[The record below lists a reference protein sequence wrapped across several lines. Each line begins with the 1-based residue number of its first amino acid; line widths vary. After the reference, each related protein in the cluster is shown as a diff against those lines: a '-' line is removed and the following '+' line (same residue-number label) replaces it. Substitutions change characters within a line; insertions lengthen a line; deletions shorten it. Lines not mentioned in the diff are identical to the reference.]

1 MNSQTENSARDK
13 GAIEGRVTTPQGEP
27 VANAT
32 VMITGDSPSHKDIA
46 ALTNEEGEYKFD
58 DLIPGDYTIMVNAEV
73 RGTQTQQTHLE
84 AGHVTRLDF
93 SLTG

>member
-13 GAIEGRVTTPQGEP
+13 GAIEGRVTTPQGKP
-27 VANAT
+27 VTNAT
-32 VMITGDSPSHKDIA
+32 VLITGDSPSHKDIA
-46 ALTNEEGEYKFD
+46 ALTNEQGEYNFD

-73 RGTQTQQTHLE
+73 RGTRTQQTHLE
-84 AGHVTRLDF
+84 AGHVARLDF

>member
-1 MNSQTENSARDK
+1 MNSQTENSQRDK
-13 GAIEGRVTTPQGEP
+13 GSITGRVTTSQGEP

-32 VMITGDSPSHKDIA
+32 VLITGASPSHKDIA
-46 ALTNEEGEYKFD
+46 ALTNEQGEYNFD

-73 RGTQTQQTHLE
+73 YGTRTQQTHLE
-84 AGHVTRLDF
+84 AGQVTRLDF